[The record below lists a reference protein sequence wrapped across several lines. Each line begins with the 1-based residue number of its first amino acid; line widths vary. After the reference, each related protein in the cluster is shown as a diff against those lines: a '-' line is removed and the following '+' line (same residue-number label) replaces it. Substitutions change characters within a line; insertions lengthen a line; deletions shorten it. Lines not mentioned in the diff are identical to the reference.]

1 MKDAESVYE
10 EMKRDLAEAHRAGGL
25 LERNWLR
32 EMKWREAAE
41 AQRDALLAAL
51 RELVRL
57 KAVKDDMEARIAAS
71 GPPVN
76 WPVCVHTAM
85 ADYKSNNTAA
95 WDAARLAIAK
105 ATAGNGGGE

>member
-51 RELVRL
+51 HEMLEGFVDSYCHNDPDYS
-57 KAVKDDMEARIAAS
+57 K
-71 GPPVN
+71 
-76 WPVCVHTAM
+76 CVQ
-85 ADYKSNNTAA
+85 
-95 WDAARLAIAK
+95 
-105 ATAGNGGGE
+105 

>member
-1 MKDAESVYE
+1 MCVECVSGQRSIITPIPIAMSPTVQALTAE
-10 EMKRDLAEAHRAGGL
+10 RDDL
-25 LERNWLR
+25 LE
-32 EMKWREAAE
+32 
-41 AQRDALLAAL
+41 AL

-85 ADYKSNNTAA
+85 ADYKSNNTTA

-105 ATAGNGGGE
+105 ATTITEKP